1 MRGASGLG
9 GGPWPERYSRE
20 RETNFS
26 GVAPVTRPPPSLSP
40 WPPLL
45 RAGAFGALR
54 GGHPGD
60 PALGLEV
67 PADSPRHLRAAL
79 DALAAGQTRATL
91 LVPPAL
97 ATRAP
102 AELRAATLA
111 GHEVAGFGPPPEL
124 GGTGPG
130 GAGLALLEAVAGQP
144 VTAWALD
151 GAALSGAALRRLWA
165 QGVAPLPAPLDEPRP
180 GAVVRAWP
188 AELGAFL
195 PAVRALGYR
204 PGPVRA
210 LPDLRAGTPRDLAA
224 ALYSRVVEDRY
235 ARQEGVIDLSQRADA
250 VMRVAPLDH
259 APPPLPLPP
268 GTPTAELHLNSARLV
283 GLASRS
289 LLGTY
294 RAYQRSL
301 KDVGAAMR
309 ASPELAR
316 AQAVF
321 AVTLF
326 HGPLEKS
333 GFTLL
338 ELPPLRA
345 RWYGLGFRLV
355 RAAYGTTRAPS
366 EAQAWPKMA
375 WMPRDTFLDRYG

>member
-1 MRGASGLG
+1 MTR
-9 GGPWPERYSRE
+9 
-20 RETNFS
+20 FS
-26 GVAPVTRPPPSLSP
+26 APSP
-40 WPPLL
+40 LWPPLL
-45 RAGAFGALR
+45 RAGAFGGLH

-60 PALGLEV
+60 PALGLTV

-79 DALAAGQTRATL
+79 DALAAARTRATL

-97 ATRAP
+97 ATQAP
-102 AELRAATLA
+102 DELRAATLA
-111 GHEVAGFGPPPEL
+111 GHEIAGFGPPPESSGL
-124 GGTGPG
+124 GLGSPEIGS
-130 GAGLALLEAVAGQP
+130 AGLALLEAVAGQP

-151 GAALSGAALRRLWA
+151 GGALSGAALRRLWA
-165 QGVAPLPAPLDEPRP
+165 WGVAPLPAPLDEPRP
-180 GAVVRAWP
+180 GAVVRAGP

-195 PAVRALGYR
+195 PAVRALSYR

-210 LPDLRAGTPRDLAA
+210 LPELRAGTPRDLAA
-224 ALYSRVVEDRY
+224 ALYSAVVEDRY

-259 APPPLPLPP
+259 APAPLPLAP

-301 KDVGAAMR
+301 KDVGAALR
-309 ASPELAR
+309 ERPELAP

-355 RAAYGTTRAPS
+355 RAAYGTTRTPS
-366 EAQAWPKMA
+366 DGQAWPKMA
-375 WMPRDTFLDRYG
+375 WMPRDAFLDRYG

>member
-1 MRGASGLG
+1 MTRS
-9 GGPWPERYSRE
+9 S
-20 RETNFS
+20 
-26 GVAPVTRPPPSLSP
+26 APSP
-40 WPPLL
+40 LWSPLL
-45 RAGAFGALR
+45 RAGAFGGLH

-60 PALGLEV
+60 PALGLTV

-79 DALAAGQTRATL
+79 DALAAGRTRATL

-97 ATRAP
+97 ATQAP
-102 AELRAATLA
+102 DELRAATLA
-111 GHEVAGFGPPPEL
+111 GHEIAGFGPPPEL
-124 GGTGPG
+124 GSTGTGR
-130 GAGLALLEAVAGQP
+130 ARLALLEAVAGQP

-151 GAALSGAALRRLWA
+151 GGALSGAALRRLWA
-165 QGVAPLPAPLDEPRP
+165 WGVAPLPAPLDEPRP

-188 AELGAFL
+188 AELGAVL

-210 LPDLRAGTPRDLAA
+210 LPELRAGTPRDLAA
-224 ALYSRVVEDRY
+224 ALYSAAVEDRY

-259 APPPLPLPP
+259 APAPLPLAPD
-268 GTPTAELHLNSARLV
+268 TPTAELHLNSARLV

-294 RAYQRSL
+294 RAYGRSL
-301 KDVGAAMR
+301 KDVGAALR
-309 ASPELAR
+309 ERPELAP

-355 RAAYGTTRAPS
+355 RAAYGTTRTPS
-366 EAQAWPKMA
+366 DGQAWPKMA
-375 WMPRDTFLDRYG
+375 WMPRDAFLDRYG

>member
-1 MRGASGLG
+1 MTG
-9 GGPWPERYSRE
+9 
-20 RETNFS
+20 
-26 GVAPVTRPPPSLSP
+26 RPAFRSP

-79 DALAAGQTRATL
+79 DALEAGRARATL

-97 ATRAP
+97 AAQVPT
-102 AELRAATLA
+102 ELRAATLA
-111 GHEVAGFGPPPEL
+111 GHEIAGFGPPE
-124 GGTGPG
+124 PG

-151 GAALSGAALRRLWA
+151 GGALSGAALRRLWA
-165 QGVAPLPAPLDEPRP
+165 WGMAPLPAPLEEPQP

-195 PAVRALGYR
+195 PAARALGYR

-224 ALYSRVVEDRY
+224 ALYSAVVEDRY

-294 RAYQRSL
+294 RAYGRSL
-301 KDVGAAMR
+301 KDVGAALR
-309 ASPELAR
+309 DRPELAP

-355 RAAYGTTRAPS
+355 RAAYGTTRTPS
-366 EAQAWPKMA
+366 DGQAWPKMA
-375 WMPRDTFLDRYG
+375 WMPRDAFLDRYG

>member
-1 MRGASGLG
+1 MTRL
-9 GGPWPERYSRE
+9 P
-20 RETNFS
+20 
-26 GVAPVTRPPPSLSP
+26 APFSP

-45 RAGAFGALR
+45 RAGAFGGLR

-79 DALAAGQTRATL
+79 EALAAGRAQATL
-91 LVPPAL
+91 LVPPDL

-102 AELRAATLA
+102 ADLRAATLA
-111 GHEVAGFGPPPEL
+111 GHEIAGFGPPPEL
-124 GGTGPG
+124 GG
-130 GAGLALLEAVAGQP
+130 AGLALLEAAAGQP

-151 GAALSGAALRRLWA
+151 GAALSGAALRRLWSW
-165 QGVAPLPAPLDEPRP
+165 GVAPLPGPVAEPQP

-204 PGPVRA
+204 PGPVRS
-210 LPDLRAGTPRDLAA
+210 LPELRAGTPRDLAA
-224 ALYSRVVEDRY
+224 ALYSAVVEDRY

-259 APPPLPLPP
+259 APAPLPLPA

-301 KDVGAAMR
+301 KDVAVALR
-309 ASPELAR
+309 ERPELAP

-355 RAAYGTTRAPS
+355 RAAYGTTRTPS
-366 EAQAWPKMA
+366 EGQAWPKMA
-375 WMPRDTFLDRYG
+375 WMPRDAFLDRYG

>member
-1 MRGASGLG
+1 MRGEATSGSRSRWGLQDATVG
-9 GGPWPERYSRE
+9 TVTPPGPTP
-20 RETNFS
+20 
-26 GVAPVTRPPPSLSP
+26 AL

-45 RAGAFGALR
+45 RAGAFGALH

-67 PADSPRHLRAAL
+67 SADSPRHLRAAL
-79 DALAAGQTRATL
+79 HALETGRARATL

-111 GHEVAGFGPPPEL
+111 GHEVAGFGAPED
-124 GGTGPG
+124 
-130 GAGLALLEAVAGQP
+130 LALLEAVAGQP

-151 GAALSGAALRRLWA
+151 GAALNGAALRRLWA
-165 QGVAPLPAPLDEPRP
+165 WGVRPLPAPLDMPQP
-180 GAVVRAWP
+180 GGVIRAWP
-188 AELGAFL
+188 AELATVLG
-195 PAVRALGYR
+195 AVRALGYR

-210 LPDLRAGTPRDLAA
+210 LPELRAAAPRDLAA
-224 ALYSRVVEDRY
+224 AVYSRVVEDRY

-259 APPPLPLPP
+259 APPPLPLAP

-294 RAYQRSL
+294 RAYGRSL
-301 KDVGAAMR
+301 KDVGTAMR
-309 ASPELAR
+309 ERPELAQ

-366 EAQAWPKMA
+366 GAQAWPKLA
-375 WMPRDTFLDRYG
+375 WMPRAAFLDRYG

>member
-1 MRGASGLG
+1 
-9 GGPWPERYSRE
+9 
-20 RETNFS
+20 
-26 GVAPVTRPPPSLSP
+26 VTRLPAPFSP

-45 RAGAFGALR
+45 RAGAFGGLR

-79 DALAAGQTRATL
+79 EALAAGRAQATL
-91 LVPPAL
+91 LVPPDL

-102 AELRAATLA
+102 ADLRAATLA
-111 GHEVAGFGPPPEL
+111 GHEIAGFGPTPEL
-124 GGTGPG
+124 G
-130 GAGLALLEAVAGQP
+130 GAGLALLEAAAGQP

-165 QGVAPLPAPLDEPRP
+165 WGVAPLPGPVAEPQP

-210 LPDLRAGTPRDLAA
+210 LPELRAGTPRDLAA
-224 ALYSRVVEDRY
+224 ALYSAVVEDRY

-259 APPPLPLPP
+259 APAPLPLPA

-301 KDVGAAMR
+301 KDVAVALR
-309 ASPELAR
+309 ERPELAP

-355 RAAYGTTRAPS
+355 RAAYGTTRTPS
-366 EAQAWPKMA
+366 EGQAWPKMA
-375 WMPRDTFLDRYG
+375 WMPRDAFLDRYG